1 MEIFEKALK
10 SVDVLVQGGRVLDY
24 MPFLTAIPTWLP
36 GMGLLRRLAED
47 KKHAYMLRELPWMQA
62 QEMVVRMT
70 QFSQLLLVFTCSFCS
85 STERW
90 QMNVTNSNSM
100 ASAILAKISK
110 LDPAAALEEEHIAM
124 SATGMAYA
132 GERNVIASSRTSL
145 SK

>member
-62 QEMVVRMT
+62 KEMVVRMAR
-70 QFSQLLLVFTCSFCS
+70 FSQLLLVFTRSFCS
-85 STERW
+85 
-90 QMNVTNSNSM
+90 N
-100 ASAILAKISK
+100 
-110 LDPAAALEEEHIAM
+110 
-124 SATGMAYA
+124 A
-132 GERNVIASSRTSL
+132 GR
-145 SK
+145 